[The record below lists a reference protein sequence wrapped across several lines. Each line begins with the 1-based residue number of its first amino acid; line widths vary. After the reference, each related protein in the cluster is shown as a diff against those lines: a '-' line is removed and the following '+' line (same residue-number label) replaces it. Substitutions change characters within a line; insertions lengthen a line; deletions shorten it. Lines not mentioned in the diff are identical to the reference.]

1 MSIEQEG
8 PGAPY
13 APDAPDVPKIETPV
27 ECTVKINGQELVHS
41 INSVKLK
48 QYINDHHVLKVTI
61 SPEDGGYEAI
71 SDPKTYMDMLGQ
83 SISFGIK
90 PVTDKVDASST
101 LEFIGIVTEVRFD
114 NGIDDINMLVITAKS
129 PTIAM
134 DGAKRNSFSSEL
146 TASDAI
152 SSVLGNYQITLG
164 SIDATSKTMPYSV
177 QYRETDYEYIKRLAA
192 SAGKFAFYDGKEFRL
207 VSASSSDEHELSW
220 RENLGSFSLGL
231 GTVSCNYKGSSY
243 NYEADSLHAESTDTG
258 SSKTSLSSFAE
269 KSFKIS
275 EEIYSEPGYWDDL
288 EMVQDAKA
296 LEDVLKNEK
305 ARAMGKMVNGHGFSI
320 IPSVSVGHCVKIDQ
334 MGAFNE
340 QFWVTEVVHIFSKTG
355 KYHNQFKCVPLDI
368 AYPTNP
374 ATLAKTLAK
383 IQRAKV
389 TGIVDPEALGRIKV
403 EFLWDDSVEIWARY
417 VSPHAGEE
425 RGFFCLPEIGDE
437 VLVAFEEGDPDRP
450 IIIGSLYNKTQ
461 IQPFSADDEN
471 TCKMF
476 KTKSGNQIVFTD
488 ESGGEKIE
496 ISHGDG
502 KNALVLDLS
511 GPSITIT
518 SEGGDITLEGSNII
532 LKADDGITLDAG
544 GDLKAEAGANM
555 EIKAGATSKIEASAT
570 MDIKGAT
577 INLN

>member
-1 MSIEQEG
+1 MTMVPDDSHVPDEPNE
-8 PGAPY
+8 PGT
-13 APDAPDVPKIETPV
+13 PKIETPV
-27 ECTVKINGQELVHS
+27 ECTVKVNGKELVHS
-41 INSVKLK
+41 IKSVKLK

-71 SDPKTYMDMLGQ
+71 SDPNPYMNMLGQ

-90 PVTDKVDASST
+90 PITDKIDESLT
-101 LEFIGIVTEVRFD
+101 LEFIGIITEVRFE
-114 NGIDDINMLVITAKS
+114 NGIDDINMLILTAKS

-134 DGAKRNSFSSEL
+134 DGAKRNSFSTEL

-164 SIDATSKTMPYSV
+164 EIDATSKTMPYSV

-207 VSASSSDEHELSW
+207 VSAGSSNEHELRW

-243 NYEADSLHAESTDTG
+243 NYEADSLHEESTDTG
-258 SSKTSLSSFAE
+258 NSKTSLSLFSR
-269 KSFKIS
+269 KSFEVS
-275 EEIYSEPGYWDDL
+275 EEIYGDPGYWDDV
-288 EMVQDAKA
+288 EMVQDAKS
-296 LEDVLKNEK
+296 LGDVLDNEK

-320 IPSVSVGHCVKIDQ
+320 IPSVSVGHCVKINQ

-355 KYHNQFKCVPLDI
+355 KYHNQFKCVPLDV

-374 ATLAKTLAK
+374 ATLSKTLAK

-389 TGIVDPEALGRIKV
+389 TDIVDPDGLGRIQV
-403 EFLWDDSVEIWARY
+403 AFIWDDSVKIWARY
-417 VSPHAGEE
+417 VSLHAGED
-425 RGFFCLPEIGDE
+425 RGFYCLPEIDDE
-437 VLVAFEEGDPDRP
+437 VLVVFEEGDPDRP

-476 KTKSGNQIVFTD
+476 KTKSGNQIIFTD

-502 KNALVLDLS
+502 KNALILDLS
-511 GPSITIT
+511 GPSITIL
-518 SEGGDITLEGSNII
+518 SDGGDITLEGKNIT
-532 LKADDGITLDAG
+532 LKAEDGITLEAG
-544 GDLKAEAGANM
+544 TDVKVDAGANM
-555 EIKAGATSKIEASAT
+555 ELNAGATSKLEASAT
-570 MDIKGAT
+570 VDIKGAT